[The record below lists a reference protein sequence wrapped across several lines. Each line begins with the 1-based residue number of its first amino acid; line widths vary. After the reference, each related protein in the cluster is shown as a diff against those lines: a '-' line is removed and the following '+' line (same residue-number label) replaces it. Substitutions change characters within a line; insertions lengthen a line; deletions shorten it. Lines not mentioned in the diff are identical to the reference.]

1 MQHAMRRVFAW
12 IVLVAEQTLQGNK
25 YQRSQLDKESQKIL
39 FNNGVT
45 KPLSISLFDF
55 CKIQMIID
63 VGTQVSYF
71 PI

>member
-39 FNNGVT
+39 FNNAIT
-45 KPLSISLFDF
+45 KPLSVSLFDF
-55 CKIQMIID
+55 
-63 VGTQVSYF
+63 
-71 PI
+71 